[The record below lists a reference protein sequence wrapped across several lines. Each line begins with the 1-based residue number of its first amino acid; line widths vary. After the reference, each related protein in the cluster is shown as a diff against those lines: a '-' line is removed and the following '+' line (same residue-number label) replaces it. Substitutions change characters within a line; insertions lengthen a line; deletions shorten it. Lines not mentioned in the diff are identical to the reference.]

1 MTSLAFIEKDNKVK
15 NSWQKNETK
24 AWSLGKN
31 NEKVEQEGVIP
42 QWMGTHLSRQHLG
55 VSRGSCSSCQKTLSD
70 CRVI

>member
-1 MTSLAFIEKDNKVK
+1 MTSLVFIGKDNKIK

-42 QWMGTHLSRQHLG
+42 QRTGTHLSRQHL
-55 VSRGSCSSCQKTLSD
+55 V
-70 CRVI
+70 V

>member
-1 MTSLAFIEKDNKVK
+1 MTSLVFIEKDNKIK

-42 QWMGTHLSRQHLG
+42 QQTGTHLSRQHL
-55 VSRGSCSSCQKTLSD
+55 V
-70 CRVI
+70 V